1 MSTGRAAAVPLRPES
16 PFCQRWDNGR
26 HSWRHVSEG
35 GFDRHLFDVS
45 PIHEAAARAVV
56 ERHHYARTL
65 PAVRM
70 SWGLFTTDEHL
81 VDETTIFVDGRA
93 LVGVLCLSV
102 PMSTAVLTNV
112 FPTLDPFMQSLELGR
127 LVLTDPVPAN
137 AESWFLTRA
146 WRQAADLGIRGVV
159 SFADPLPRRR
169 VTAAVDEHGIPVDQ
183 VEILSPGHVGACY
196 QGAGAIACGRSTART
211 LLYLPR
217 QGEVLSERTVSK
229 IRLQHSGSDSAER
242 RIVELGATPRHR
254 GEDPRTWLR
263 QALDDIGAIRVRH
276 PGNYRY
282 AWPVGDR
289 RTRHTVTIGLPATS
303 YPKAATGLLPAP
315 AS

>member
-1 MSTGRAAAVPLRPES
+1 MSTGRAAAITLRPES
-16 PFCQRWDNGR
+16 PYCQRWQSGR

-35 GFDRHLFDVS
+35 GFDRGLFDVA
-45 PIHEAAARAVV
+45 PISEAAARAVV

-65 PAVRM
+65 PAVRL
-70 SWGLFTTDEHL
+70 SWGLFTTDERL
-81 VDETTIFVDGRA
+81 VDESTVIVDGRS
-93 LVGVLCLSV
+93 LVGVVCLSV

-112 FPTLDPFMQSLELGR
+112 FPTLDPFTQSLELGR

-137 AESWFLTRA
+137 AESWFLTRV
-146 WRQAADLGIRGVV
+146 WRQAADRGIRGVV

-169 VTAAVDEHGIPVDQ
+169 RISELDAAGRPVERIE
-183 VEILSPGHVGACY
+183 VLSPGHVGACY

-217 QGEVLSERTVSK
+217 HGEVLSERTISK
-229 IRLQHSGSDSAER
+229 IRLQHSGSDAAER
-242 RIVELGATPRHR
+242 RIVELGAAPRRR

-263 QALDDIGAIRVRH
+263 QALDDVGAVRVRH

-282 AWPVGDR
+282 AWPIGDR
-289 RTRHTVTIGLPATS
+289 RIRRDVTIGLPSTP
-303 YPKAATGLLPAP
+303 YPKAATGILPDPCA
-315 AS
+315 

>member
-1 MSTGRAAAVPLRPES
+1 VSTGGPAPELLRPES
-16 PFCQRWDNGR
+16 PFCQRWNEGR
-26 HSWRHVSEG
+26 HSWRHISEG
-35 GFDRHLFDVS
+35 GFNRRLFDVA
-45 PIHEAAARAVV
+45 PIPEVAARAVV

-70 SWGLFTTDEHL
+70 SWGLFTTDDRL
-81 VDETTIFVDGRA
+81 VDETTVLVDGRA

-112 FPTLDPFMQSLELGR
+112 FPTLDPFTQSLELGR
-127 LVLTDPVPAN
+127 LVLIDSVPAN
-137 AESWFLTRA
+137 AESWFLMRA

-169 VTAAVDEHGIPVDQ
+169 VTATVDEHGLTVDR
-183 VEILSPGHVGACY
+183 VEVLSPGHVGACY

-217 QGEVLSERTVSK
+217 HGEVLSERTVSK
-229 IRLQHSGSDSAER
+229 IRLQHSGSGSAER
-242 RIVELGATPRHR
+242 RIVELGARPRRR
-254 GEDPRTWLR
+254 GEDPRVWLR
-263 QALDDIGAIRVRH
+263 QALDDVGAVRVRH

-289 RTRHTVTIGLPATS
+289 RIRRTVTIGLLATS
-303 YPKAATGLLPAP
+303 YPKAATGVLPVP
-315 AS
+315 VS